1 MGKKRKKALHPS
13 LGMLFLLVTIVL
25 LISLYT
31 LALQTGFRR
40 SLEDFAF
47 SRDTQAADAIHQ
59 IVSNRF
65 TRSDFET
72 INTVEDMS
80 TEAYQSH
87 QQELNELRSLNSTRY
102 LYTAKRGA
110 DGKPIY
116 LIDGLDLGA
125 EDFAYPG
132 TYIEEEMIPYIE
144 AALSGETIYSKEIV
158 DTTWGHIFTACYPVR
173 ATDGSGEILGALC
186 MEMDMEDAY
195 AFLERSSRTTFRVA
209 CIVILVAVLLTA
221 GIYRTMREQRKKE
234 EQQRSALQ
242 QAMEAADSANRA
254 KSTFLMNMS
263 HDIRTPLN
271 GIIGLIKINLAHFE
285 DAALARAN
293 YQKMLI
299 SANHLLSLI
308 NDVLEVSKLEDG
320 SIELAR
326 EPLSLGEVA
335 TEVGSIIGE
344 RAAEAAISLELERV
358 DFACPYVYGSALHL
372 RQIFLNIYG
381 NCIKYNRPG
390 GKIKT
395 SVSCLE
401 QTEKHV
407 VYRWVISD
415 TGVGMSKEFL
425 EHIFEPFTQEK
436 DGARSIYQGTG
447 LGMTIVKALI
457 DKMGG
462 TISITSRE
470 GVGSTF
476 EITLPFDIAPKPEK
490 TEEAPSLP
498 DIGGLSLLLVEDN
511 ALNAEIAKTLLE
523 DRGVHITLAG
533 DGQEAVAC
541 FQDSAPGDFDGI
553 LMDIM
558 MPVMDGLTAAR
569 TIRALPR
576 QDAGTVPIIAMTANA
591 FHEDAE
597 KCFAAGMNAH
607 LGKPLDMEQVVR
619 VIARYCGRDK
629 K

>member
-1 MGKKRKKALHPS
+1 MGKKWKKALHPS

-110 DGKPIY
+110 DGKPVY

-195 AFLERSSRTTFRVA
+195 AFLARSSRTTFRVA
-209 CIVILVAVLLTA
+209 CVVILVAVLLTA

-242 QAMEAADSANRA
+242 QAMVAADSANRA
-254 KSTFLMNMS
+254 KSIFLMNMS

-285 DAALARAN
+285 DVALVRAN
-293 YQKMLI
+293 YQ
-299 SANHLLSLI
+299 
-308 NDVLEVSKLEDG
+308 
-320 SIELAR
+320 
-326 EPLSLGEVA
+326 
-335 TEVGSIIGE
+335 
-344 RAAEAAISLELERV
+344 
-358 DFACPYVYGSALHL
+358 
-372 RQIFLNIYG
+372 
-381 NCIKYNRPG
+381 
-390 GKIKT
+390 
-395 SVSCLE
+395 
-401 QTEKHV
+401 
-407 VYRWVISD
+407 
-415 TGVGMSKEFL
+415 
-425 EHIFEPFTQEK
+425 
-436 DGARSIYQGTG
+436 
-447 LGMTIVKALI
+447 
-457 DKMGG
+457 
-462 TISITSRE
+462 
-470 GVGSTF
+470 
-476 EITLPFDIAPKPEK
+476 
-490 TEEAPSLP
+490 
-498 DIGGLSLLLVEDN
+498 
-511 ALNAEIAKTLLE
+511 
-523 DRGVHITLAG
+523 
-533 DGQEAVAC
+533 
-541 FQDSAPGDFDGI
+541 
-553 LMDIM
+553 
-558 MPVMDGLTAAR
+558 
-569 TIRALPR
+569 
-576 QDAGTVPIIAMTANA
+576 
-591 FHEDAE
+591 
-597 KCFAAGMNAH
+597 
-607 LGKPLDMEQVVR
+607 
-619 VIARYCGRDK
+619 
-629 K
+629 